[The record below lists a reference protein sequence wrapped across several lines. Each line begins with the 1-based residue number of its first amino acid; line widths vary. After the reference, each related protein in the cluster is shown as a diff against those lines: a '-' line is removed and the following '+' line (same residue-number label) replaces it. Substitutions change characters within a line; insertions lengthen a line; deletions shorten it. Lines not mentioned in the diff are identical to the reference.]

1 MNGPVPTTKVFLSEI
16 ASLPLHSKVR
26 FLGCVRKYD
35 ISAGHLILEH
45 NYPRV
50 RGQNEPPAVRV
61 DINVLFESLKADDL
75 RIGTWLNVLGYVRE
89 SPQGQMQMIAPISSL
104 SSVFIEAVMI
114 FPAGAVRIGEY
125 ERILQDVHEIDQR
138 VKRPVDK
145 D

>member
-1 MNGPVPTTKVFLSEI
+1 M
-16 ASLPLHSKVR
+16 
-26 FLGCVRKYD
+26 
-35 ISAGHLILEH
+35 
-45 NYPRV
+45 
-50 RGQNEPPAVRV
+50 
-61 DINVLFESLKADDL
+61 
-75 RIGTWLNVLGYVRE
+75 LGYVRE